1 MNNILKKINKIF
13 QLIFDDKNLKI
24 SKKTSAKDID
34 EWDSLAQIKLISR
47 IEKDFKLRFNIKEI
61 NNLKKVCEMIDLI
74 EKKITK
80 IKNIGWS
87 LNSQIKT

>member
-1 MNNILKKINKIF
+1 MNNILKKIKKIF

-61 NNLKKVCEMIDLI
+61 NNLKNVGEMIDLI
-74 EKKITK
+74 EKKK
-80 IKNIGWS
+80 
-87 LNSQIKT
+87 

>member
-13 QLIFDDKNLKI
+13 QLIFDDKYLKI

-61 NNLKKVCEMIDLI
+61 NNLKNVGEMIDLI
-74 EKKITK
+74 EKKK
-80 IKNIGWS
+80 
-87 LNSQIKT
+87 

>member
-61 NNLKKVCEMIDLI
+61 NNLKNVGEMIDLI
-74 EKKITK
+74 EKKK
-80 IKNIGWS
+80 
-87 LNSQIKT
+87 

>member
-13 QLIFDDKNLKI
+13 QLIFDDKYLKI

-47 IEKDFKLRFNIKEI
+47 IEKDFKL
-61 NNLKKVCEMIDLI
+61 
-74 EKKITK
+74 
-80 IKNIGWS
+80 
-87 LNSQIKT
+87 

>member
-24 SKKTSAKDID
+24 SKKNSAKDID

-61 NNLKKVCEMIDLI
+61 NNLKNVGEMIDLI
-74 EKKITK
+74 EKKK
-80 IKNIGWS
+80 
-87 LNSQIKT
+87 